1 VQAHETY
8 DDGVVLNP
16 GAVGQPRDRDP
27 RAAYAVV
34 DLDTLAVDERRVEYD
49 VDRVVDAIADAGLP
63 RDTGQR
69 LRKGR

>member
-1 VQAHETY
+1 
-8 DDGVVLNP
+8 
-16 GAVGQPRDRDP
+16 
-27 RAAYAVV
+27 
-34 DLDTLAVDERRVEYD
+34 VDEHRVEYD